1 MIWLESIL
9 GLGLVL
15 LAGALTLILSLP
27 ALRKRKVVLRT
38 IPALQRARRAL
49 GLSVEDGSRIHLS
62 IGKASI
68 FSPTNASALVGLSTL
83 ERVAQLSLVSD
94 RPPVATSG
102 EGTLTVLSQD
112 TLQAAYRIA
121 NVPEQYDPERGRLT
135 GATPMSY
142 TAAAL
147 PVIHQERISANLF
160 VGNFGPEVGLMASAS
175 EHENAFSLG
184 ASDALDAQSVL
195 YVTAEETLIGEE
207 LFAVP
212 AYLQAGS
219 IYQTSL
225 RVQDILR
232 WVVIGLMVLS
242 AILGLAGVSL

>member
-142 TAAAL
+142 IAGAL

>member
-9 GLGLVL
+9 GLGLVV

-27 ALRKRKVVLRT
+27 ALRKRKVVFRA

-94 RPPVATSG
+94 RPPVASSG

-121 NVPEQYDPERGRLT
+121 NVPEQYDSERGRLT

-142 TAAAL
+142 TAGTL

-160 VGNFGPEVGLMASAS
+160 VGNFGPEAGLMAAAS

-184 ASDALDAQSVL
+184 ASDALDAQAVF
-195 YVTAEETLIGEE
+195 YVTAEEALLGEE

-212 AYLQAGS
+212 GYLQAGA

>member
-142 TAAAL
+142 IAGAL

-195 YVTAEETLIGEE
+195 YITAEETLIGEE

-212 AYLQAGS
+212 AYLQAGP

>member
-102 EGTLTVLSQD
+102 EGTLAVLSQD

-142 TAAAL
+142 IAGAL

-184 ASDALDAQSVL
+184 ASDALDAQAVL

-207 LFAVP
+207 LFATP
-212 AYLQAGS
+212 AYLQAGP